1 MCDFSGPIFH
11 CFFLFL
17 SFFSSSLFV
26 SCTAGMTLGD
36 FQRYLQL
43 CVAEFSECDL
53 RLREAERRRVA
64 MTRAAGAIHSA
75 SAAAAAAAASL
86 VPLKPIDVARFK
98 CDRVWGFHTSFTA
111 MQQRAEQNLPPY
123 DVLISA
129 FGFNVRATVRIAN
142 GAFSL
147 EMRQSDLKFC
157 SGCNSLRV
165 RRNFS
170 T

>member
-1 MCDFSGPIFH
+1 
-11 CFFLFL
+11 
-17 SFFSSSLFV
+17 
-26 SCTAGMTLGD
+26 MTLGD

-64 MTRAAGAIHSA
+64 MTRAAGAIHS
-75 SAAAAAAAASL
+75 AAAAASL

-129 FGFNVRATVRIAN
+129 FGFNVRATVN
-142 GAFSL
+142 YKWSL
-147 EMRQSDLKFC
+147 LS
-157 SGCNSLRV
+157 
-165 RRNFS
+165 
-170 T
+170 